1 MSTYFAPHYSIF
13 LEEEIMTTKRDRLIV
28 IAIAGVLLLS
38 GYVFGRVFDGT
49 KSKAADENKA
59 TANQLTTNNNTATPA
74 AKESEQFYLSD
85 FKTGYTTGY
94 NSGLAGEESLAANS
108 DRPGYNE
115 GFKQGYAD
123 GFKSRVES
131 QNVATSSVRTAPATR
146 VVRERVVYR
155 SAPRKKNSTLNTV
168 LTIAAPAA
176 IGAGVGGAVGG
187 GKGAGV
193 GAALGGGGGALYHL
207 IKNRDKD

>member
-1 MSTYFAPHYSIF
+1 LPRTFDF
-13 LEEEIMTTKRDRLIV
+13 LEEELMTVNRNRVIA

-38 GYVFGRVFDGT
+38 GYVFGRITDAT
-49 KSKAADENKA
+49 KSNAADENKPA
-59 TANQLTTNNNTATPA
+59 ANQLTTDNTTASKA
-74 AKESEQFYLSD
+74 AKENEQFYLSD

-94 NSGLAGEESLAANS
+94 NAGLAGEESLAQNS

-123 GFKSRVES
+123 GFKSRVGN
-131 QNVATSSVRTAPATR
+131 QNVAASSVRTSPR

-193 GAALGGGGGALYHL
+193 GAAIGGGGGALYHL
-207 IKNRDKD
+207 IKNRNKD

>member
-1 MSTYFAPHYSIF
+1 
-13 LEEEIMTTKRDRLIV
+13 MTTKRNRLIV
-28 IAIAGVLLLS
+28 IAIAGVLLLLS
-38 GYVFGRVFDGT
+38 GYVFGRITDTT
-49 KSKAADENKA
+49 KSTAADENKPA
-59 TANQLTTNNNTATPA
+59 ANQLTTDTATQA
-74 AKESEQFYLSD
+74 AKENEQFYLSD
-85 FKTGYTTGY
+85 FKTGYSTGY
-94 NSGLAGEESLAANS
+94 NAGLAGEESLAQNS

-131 QNVATSSVRTAPATR
+131 QNLASRNVSTAPR

-155 SAPRKKNSTLNTV
+155 STAPRKKNSTLNTV

-193 GAALGGGGGALYHL
+193 GAAIGGGGGALYHL
-207 IKNRDKD
+207 IKNRDK

>member
-1 MSTYFAPHYSIF
+1 MEG
-13 LEEEIMTTKRDRLIV
+13 LMTTKRNRLIV

-38 GYVFGRVFDGT
+38 GYVFGRITDTT
-49 KSKAADENKA
+49 KSTAADENKPA
-59 TANQLTTNNNTATPA
+59 ANQLTTDTATQA
-74 AKESEQFYLSD
+74 AKENEQFYLSD
-85 FKTGYTTGY
+85 FKTGYSTGY
-94 NSGLAGEESLAANS
+94 NAGLAGEESLAQNS

-131 QNVATSSVRTAPATR
+131 QNLASRNVSTAPR

-155 SAPRKKNSTLNTV
+155 STAPRKKNSTLNTV

-193 GAALGGGGGALYHL
+193 GAAIGGGGGALYHL
-207 IKNRDKD
+207 IKNRDK